1 MISSINAPQK
11 RSSSLLLTKNFSAL
25 FLVLSKSSI
34 PGVRDS
40 IIIHIST
47 PSLPG
52 PAFIWAVVM
61 CLIRGKISLFQSEF
75 SPESF
80 AASLWISSNAYMT
93 MESSASRKLALPLM
107 IPSSGSSSA
116 TSSILRIGTA
126 SSNRPSTAMAM
137 RLSTSDDIPTKSLS
151 PTPESNQETISIPC
165 TEFVRRFLMHVL
177 PAGFQKIRYYGLFC
191 NRFKAQ
197 NLALIFRIQGS
208 RKFSEK
214 FAGCSSVEVIL
225 MAFGKDLTA
234 CPNCGFS
241 RLKARASP
249 A

>member
-1 MISSINAPQK
+1 
-11 RSSSLLLTKNFSAL
+11 
-25 FLVLSKSSI
+25 
-34 PGVRDS
+34 
-40 IIIHIST
+40 
-47 PSLPG
+47 
-52 PAFIWAVVM
+52 
-61 CLIRGKISLFQSEF
+61 
-75 SPESF
+75 
-80 AASLWISSNAYMT
+80 
-93 MESSASRKLALPLM
+93 
-107 IPSSGSSSA
+107 
-116 TSSILRIGTA
+116 
-126 SSNRPSTAMAM
+126 
-137 RLSTSDDIPTKSLS
+137 
-151 PTPESNQETISIPC
+151 
-165 TEFVRRFLMHVL
+165 MHVL